1 MLIYRK
7 SMSIFNFS
15 GESSF
20 SFCLILN
27 NLHIVL
33 IIIKEEF
40 CCNLLGRSYLS
51 LIKCLTAINQSLT
64 SWNLS
69 VYICECLNTV
79 HALIKVMSPKFDI
92 CVIWD

>member
-1 MLIYRK
+1 MFILI
-7 SMSIFNFS
+7 FS
-15 GESSF
+15 GKSSF

-51 LIKCLTAINQSLT
+51 LIKCVTAINQSLT

-69 VYICECLNTV
+69 VYISECLNTV